1 MSDALRY
8 RLVDEPRP
16 SFLQKI
22 ALPPLLVF
30 LVGQY
35 FLPWG
40 LLLVAVNAVALNG
53 PHRNREIAFA
63 LIPILI
69 FFASQILLGFSAHYG
84 LISDSAARYLFVL
97 AIGVGLMFI
106 ATAFVSQERTA
117 ALRQYLRQR

>member
-63 LIPILI
+63 VIPILI
-69 FFASQILLGFSAHYG
+69 YFASLIALNLSVRNG
-84 LISDSAARYLFVL
+84 LITDNLAQYLFVL

-117 ALRQYLRQR
+117 ALRQYLRQG

>member
-69 FFASQILLGFSAHYG
+69 YFASLFALGLSVRNG
-84 LISDSAARYLFVL
+84 MISRDLASYLFVL
-97 AIGVGLMFI
+97 AIGVGLMFV
-106 ATAFVSQERTA
+106 ATAFVSQERTS
-117 ALRQYLRQR
+117 ALRQYLQRG